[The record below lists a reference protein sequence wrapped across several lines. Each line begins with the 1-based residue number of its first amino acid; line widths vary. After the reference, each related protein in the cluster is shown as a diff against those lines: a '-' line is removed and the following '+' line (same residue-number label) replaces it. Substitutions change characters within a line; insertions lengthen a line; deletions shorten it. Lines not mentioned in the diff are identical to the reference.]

1 MASSEDIQTLILT
14 TLDTQGAIENTDS
27 LKAANG
33 SPIPYLAVVGVL
45 NSLGS
50 KEVLYNTQLIHAC
63 HHEPFLATILRHNPS
78 EQSLR
83 DQSQCIQV
91 LTP

>member
-1 MASSEDIQTLILT
+1 MASSEEIQTLILT

-45 NSLGS
+45 NSLAS
-50 KEVLYNTQLIHAC
+50 KEVLYILIAIFDAC
-63 HHEPFLATILRHNPS
+63 HAHYKLRIHHFRS
-78 EQSLR
+78 AMVSLDNQAPR
-83 DQSQCIQV
+83 NEIKS
-91 LTP
+91 